1 MSRSQKCYGPQRVLI
16 LMAALVFGL
25 ALASSAEA
33 VLTYTT
39 PTDLKKTPCS
49 GDSDGDCLDD
59 VEEANLAWAVAP
71 WYFYDEDES
80 CSGWQNSYGLPAVHF
95 ARQDFF
101 QVRPEGGAVQSWTP
115 TDGKAK
121 WVKVSYFFNHPHDC
135 QSAAGF
141 GGHQGDSEHIRV
153 ELYSYDLKTWYLYQA
168 YYAHHDQDH
177 YFSGSY
183 LEDRALALGTSWISV
198 AADADSHASWPGLD
212 PDAAECA
219 GPEASFCGE
228 NCKCFVG
235 TWRDAFKG
243 GKGRETVAVTRNIG
257 GPAPEKWN
265 PAVLTVSGSEA
276 YTQLDVGHGLNREY
290 WSPRSDAFQKFC
302 GWECP
307 AASRKPDGTCAVS
320 VHDRTD
326 CSSALSTK
334 VDTSFFQL
342 QAGSCSGHCGGS
354 VAGCFCD
361 AYCASHGDC
370 CPDACAV
377 CGQCGTLPN
386 PYTEQ
391 TKDEA
396 IFAPASPSDPA
407 ASKEAASAAAAVLP
421 QLSGATAV
429 QQLRTLRWMLASGDD
444 RRLVFLF
451 DDLREAREEPLD
463 RRAAMARQ
471 RLEELALDL
480 EKAGNSFSEPVED
493 AARVNPNAP
502 SPNTFPPSVMESLGM
517 NRDGSFKA
525 SSSPRP

>member
-1 MSRSQKCYGPQRVLI
+1 MSRSQKNYGFGGVLI
-16 LMAALVFGL
+16 PLAALVFGL
-25 ALASSAEA
+25 ALTSSAHA
-33 VLTYTT
+33 ALTYTT

-59 VEEANLAWAVAP
+59 TEEANLAWAVAP

-80 CSGWQNSYGLPAVHF
+80 CSGWQNSYGLPSVHF

-101 QVRPEGGAVQSWTP
+101 QVRPEGGAIENWSP
-115 TDGKAK
+115 MDGKAK

-141 GGHQGDSEHIRV
+141 GGHQGDSEHIKV
-153 ELYSYDLKTWYLYQA
+153 ELYSYDLRTWYLYQA

-177 YFSGSY
+177 YFSGTY
-183 LEDRALALGTSWISV
+183 LEEKALALGTSWISV
-198 AADADSHASWPGLD
+198 AADGDSHGSWPGLD
-212 PDAAECA
+212 PDATDCA
-219 GPEASFCGE
+219 GPEDDFCGA

-243 GKGRETVAVTRNIG
+243 GKGRETVSVTRNIG

-265 PAVLTVSGSEA
+265 PAVLTVAGNEA
-276 YTQLDVGHGLNREY
+276 YSQLDVGHGSNREY
-290 WSPRSDAFQKFC
+290 WSARSDAFQKFC

-307 AASRKPDGTCAVS
+307 AANRNADGTCAVS
-320 VHDRTD
+320 VHDRTG

-361 AYCASHGDC
+361 AFCASHGDC
-370 CPDACAV
+370 CPDACSV
-377 CGQCGTLPN
+377 CGQCGALPN

-391 TKDEA
+391 TQSSEGA
-396 IFAPASPSDPA
+396 VTPAFPA
-407 ASKEAASAAAAVLP
+407 DRAAAKEAVAAVRNALP
-421 QLSGATAV
+421 QLRGATAV
-429 QQLRTLRWMLASGDD
+429 QQLRTIRWMLASGDD
-444 RRLVFLF
+444 LRLVFLF
-451 DDLREAREEPLD
+451 DDLREARNEPLD

-471 RLEELALDL
+471 LLEELAADL
-480 EKAGNSFSEPVED
+480 EKAGTSFPETLGD
-493 AARVNPNAP
+493 AARVNPSAP
-502 SPNTFPPSVMESLGM
+502 APNTFPPSVLESLGL
-517 NRDGSFKA
+517 NRDGSSKTTG
-525 SSSPRP
+525 R